1 MKKNGFVFIETIVVI
16 SVLSITLLLLFSSY
30 SFMLRKSRERDTF
43 DNIELIYKT
52 YYIKDILDNYK
63 ASRAANDPRSSIMFY
78 IEKNNLEC
86 KKMGSYNSYVC
97 DLSSD
102 SYNGSLLSAKVAFE
116 TDKIYLLNPSELLKS
131 SNKNKWLVLFDA
143 TTIDYINELGVA
155 TNKQIMIV
163 KYKKVYNDGTY
174 EVFHSSIEV

>member
-1 MKKNGFVFIETIVVI
+1 MKKNGFVFLETIVVI

-43 DNIELIYKT
+43 DNIDLIYKT

-63 ASRAANDPRSSIMFY
+63 ASRAANDPRSSIKFY
-78 IEKNNLEC
+78 IDKNSLEC
-86 KKMGSYNSYVC
+86 KKMSSYNSYVC

-102 SYNGSLLSAKVAFE
+102 SYSGALLSAKAAFE
-116 TDKIYLLNPSELLKS
+116 ADKIYLLNPNELLKS
-131 SNKNKWLVLFDA
+131 SNKNNWLALFDA

-155 TNKQIMIV
+155 TNKPIMVV